1 MSSRHTINLNG
12 AAYCKLKKFG
22 TFGET
27 YSELI
32 VRLLE
37 IATVSS
43 EGEKK
48 DK

>member
-1 MSSRHTINLNG
+1 MNSRHTINLNG
-12 AAYCKLKKFG
+12 LAYNRLKKFG

-37 IATVSS
+37 LAEASP
-43 EGEKK
+43 EGGKK
-48 DK
+48 ER